1 METAGVD
8 RGLENFGSEGE
19 WRNWGVGGRSFF
31 FFFFFLRAEETKSI
45 DQ

>member
-19 WRNWGVGGRSFF
+19 WRNWGVGGRCLFF
-31 FFFFFLRAEETKSI
+31 FLLRAEETKSI